1 MTISPWL
8 ALGMAVPVLLLG
20 EYLVGRVRVLDRFN
34 IPAPVAGGLL
44 VALAVWL
51 GSVTGLCDVR
61 FQTDVAARGW
71 TWLVCTGEEWSRA
84 PAKPVTQPLLVAFF
98 ACIGLNAS
106 WTLLK
111 RGCLQVLLFL
121 GLAAAL
127 AVLQNLIGVG
137 VAAAL
142 GLPPLLGLMCGS
154 VALTGGHGTVMGF
167 APEFQAAGLT
177 AASVTGVAAATFGLV
192 AGGLLGGPVGGA
204 LIRKGS
210 LRSALSHEGCGGS
223 GAAAKLGL
231 VSDLCALSRHGWR
244 LLTHGAV
251 LLACVKLGA
260 WVSSL
265 IQMTGL
271 TFPVYMGSMLLGV
284 AVRNAVDCGFHGRP
298 RPEIF
303 DGFASVALGLF
314 LTVAMMSLNLGELVG
329 VAHLMLA
336 ILAVQVAVLVLFT
349 RFVTFRVMGGDYD
362 AAVMA
367 AGQCG
372 FGLGAMPTAMA
383 NMQALTEHHGPAPR
397 AFLVVPITGSF
408 LIDLVNAANITAFIN
423 GLR

>member
-44 VALAVWL
+44 VALAVLL
-51 GSVTGLCDVR
+51 GNVTGLCDVR
-61 FQTDVAARGW
+61 FQTDVTARGW
-71 TWLVCTGEEWSRA
+71 TWLVCTGEEWSGA

-154 VALTGGHGTVMGF
+154 VALTGGHGTVMVF

-204 LIRKGS
+204 LIRKGNLLS
-210 LRSALSHEGCGGS
+210 LHPHEASGGH
-223 GAAAKLGL
+223 GGVAKLGL
-231 VSDLCALSRHGWR
+231 VADLCALSRHGWR
-244 LLTHGAV
+244 LLAHGAV

-260 WVSSL
+260 WVSCL
-265 IQMTGL
+265 IQKTGL

-284 AVRNAVDCGFHGRP
+284 AVRNAVDCAFHGRP

-303 DGFASVALGLF
+303 DGFASVSLGLF

-329 VAHLMLA
+329 VAHLMLV
-336 ILAVQVAVLVLFT
+336 ILAVQTAALVLFV
-349 RFVTFRVMGGDYD
+349 RVVTFRVMGGDYD

-408 LIDLVNAANITAFIN
+408 LVDLVNAANITVFIN
-423 GLR
+423 GLK